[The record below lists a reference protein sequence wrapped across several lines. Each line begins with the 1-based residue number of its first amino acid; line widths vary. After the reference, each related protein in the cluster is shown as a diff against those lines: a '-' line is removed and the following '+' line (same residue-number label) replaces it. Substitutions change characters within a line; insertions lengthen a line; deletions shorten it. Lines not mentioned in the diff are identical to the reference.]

1 MPMQLS
7 TDTESFAIS
16 LDETEKH
23 TLRDRRQKLAQLIDF
38 PVILWSGTSPSRN
51 FPANIYPFRASSHF
65 LYFAGLPLE
74 NAVIRLV
81 KGKLELFLD
90 NPPPG
95 AALWHGKM
103 PSRDEIA
110 EAIGADNAFPKS
122 YLPEQVEEAATI
134 LVQDAATQAEQHQ
147 ILNRL
152 VYYPTQTKG
161 IDRELIEAIIQ
172 LRLTHDIHGLDQLRK
187 AAEVTVAA
195 HIAGMKG
202 TKDATHEANIR
213 GVMEGV
219 ILGQNMGVSYNSI
232 VTVQGEVLHN
242 QHYHHRVQP
251 GDLLLAD
258 VGAETPLGWA
268 ADVTRTWPVSG
279 RFSPTQ
285 RDVYD
290 VVLAAHDACIKA
302 VQPGVE
308 YEVIHFSA
316 ARVMAQGLVDL
327 GILKG
332 NPESLV
338 EQDAHA
344 LFFPHGVGHILGLD
358 VHDMEDLGDLAGYA
372 PGRSR
377 SKRFGLG
384 FLRLNRPL
392 QTGMLVTI
400 EPGFYQ
406 VPGILNH
413 PEYREKYEET
423 VNWEKLEQFADVR
436 GIRIEDDV
444 LVTDTGAEILT
455 AKLPTDATAIEE
467 LVSSSH

>member
-1 MPMQLS
+1 MQFP
-7 TDTESFAIS
+7 TDTQS
-16 LDETEKH
+16 LATS
-23 TLRDRRQKLAQLIDF
+23 LRDRRQKLAQLIDF
-38 PVILWSGTSPSRN
+38 PVVLWAGTSPPRN

-74 NAVIRLV
+74 NAVIRLEG
-81 KGKLELFLD
+81 GKLELFLD
-90 NPPPG
+90 NPPPE
-95 AALWHGKM
+95 AALWHGEM
-103 PSRDEIA
+103 PSRDDIA
-110 EAIGADNAFPKS
+110 TVIGADRAFPKS
-122 YLPEQVEEAATI
+122 YLREYVQDAATI
-134 LVQDAATQAEQHQ
+134 LVQDAATQAEQHH

-152 VYYPTQTKG
+152 VYFPTQTKG
-161 IDRELIEAIIQ
+161 IDRELIQAVIQ
-172 LRLTHDIHGLDQLRK
+172 LRLTHDHTALAQLRE

-195 HIAGMKG
+195 HQAGMA
-202 TKDATHEANIR
+202 ATPPATQEANIR

-219 ILGQNMGVSYNSI
+219 IFGQNMRCSYNSI
-232 VTVQGEVLHN
+232 VTVHGEVLHN
-242 QHYHHRVQP
+242 EQYHHPVQP

-258 VGAETPLGWA
+258 VGAETPFGWA

-279 RFSPTQ
+279 KFSPTQ

-290 VVLAAHDACIKA
+290 IVLAAHDTCINA
-302 VQPGVE
+302 VKPGVE
-308 YEVIHFSA
+308 YQDIHLLA
-316 ARVMAQGLVDL
+316 AKIIAQGLVDL

-377 SKRFGLG
+377 SERFGLG

-392 QTGMLVTI
+392 QAGMLVTI

-406 VPGILNH
+406 VPGILNQ
-413 PEYREKYEET
+413 PEYREKYNDL
-423 VNWEKLEQFADVR
+423 VNWQRLEQFADVR

-444 LVTDTGAEILT
+444 LVTETGADVLT
-455 AKLPTDATAIEE
+455 AKLPTDATAIEQ